1 MSADL
6 DLRRDLQQTQLPR
19 LKISPPDVNGSD
31 QTHEIQGSTSKVD
44 QEGGGEECRTPR
56 SPRSTIPAALE
67 CPPAPRKPRRR
78 AAACKRKL
86 SELKF
91 LEMVA
96 GEEIESFFGA
106 NAGRNIRRCLV

>member
-19 LKISPPDVNGSD
+19 LKISAPDVNGS
-31 QTHEIQGSTSKVD
+31 EIQGSTSKVD
-44 QEGGGEECRTPR
+44 QEGEGEECRTPR

-78 AAACKRKL
+78 APACKRKL
-86 SELKF
+86 SELRF